1 MNSTMMG
8 AVFPGQGAQS
18 LGMGIDLAA
27 QRPAAAARWAEASEI
42 LGYDLRRLCAEGP
55 AEELTRS
62 DRAQPAI
69 FVVSVI
75 CAEALAESVPGLVW
89 SAAAGLSSGEWAALW
104 LAGALS
110 FVDTVR
116 VLAARGR
123 FMQEACEAAPGG
135 MVSVIGLSPE
145 ALREVAAASG
155 AEIANL
161 NSPEQTVLSGRKDAV
176 EAAARLATERGARR
190 VIPLAVAGA
199 FHSSRMASAARRL
212 AEVLADVPIH
222 PPRVPVISNVTAR
235 PHGSPDEIRARM
247 VEQVT
252 SPVRWV
258 ECVQTLRR
266 MGISRFVEAG
276 PGRVLSGLIR
286 RIDKDAEILNVC
298 DSPTLDAVVRTLSG
312 TR

>member
-1 MNSTMMG
+1 MTPPMMS

-18 LGMGIDLAA
+18 VGMGIDLAA
-27 QRPAAAARWAEASEI
+27 QRPVAAARFAEASEV

-55 AEELTRS
+55 PEELTRS

-75 CAEALAESVPGLVW
+75 CAEALAESVPELAW

-110 FVDTVR
+110 FADTVR

-123 FMQEACEAAPGG
+123 FMQEACEVAPGG

-145 ALREVAAASG
+145 ALHEVATASG
-155 AEIANL
+155 AEIANF
-161 NSPEQTVLSGRKDAV
+161 NSPEQTVLSGRKEAV
-176 EAAARLATERGARR
+176 EAAARLAAERGARR

-199 FHSSRMASAARRL
+199 FHSSLMAPAARRL

-222 PPRVPVISNVTAR
+222 PPRFPVISNVTAQ
-235 PHGSPDEIRARM
+235 PHGSPDEIRSRM

-258 ECVQTLRR
+258 ECVQTLRG
-266 MGISRFVEAG
+266 MGVGRFIEAG

-286 RIDKDAEILNVC
+286 RIDKDAEIHNVC